1 MYNPFEKVSS
11 NSLEA
16 ALQACCDAN
25 KQGYAKA
32 KVYLKDLKKSI
43 DEASEIINECI
54 EGMKMHHINDES
66 LIQSIRTQLQT
77 VQTEFEQSY
86 YDTQK
91 SLSNKSKM
99 SSKFN
104 ITLFGK
110 TKAGK
115 STLMEI
121 LTHGDGSHMGKGGQ
135 RTTRDVRNYEW
146 KGMTVTDVPGIDA
159 YGGQEDDE
167 KAEKAATYADLILFM
182 ITAGQP
188 EGSEA
193 DWMVKL
199 KKMDKP
205 MLCVCNYKQSI
216 GEGIDDFRLKR
227 LLSNPQKMEE
237 RMNIEELVNQFNT
250 FLNEQLPNERVDFIV
265 THLLAKFCSQ
275 QPEYESKKV
284 DLEKVSRF
292 SHVERSLI
300 NEVYTNGVLH
310 RKKSYL
316 SIIDAPLYQQ
326 MNQLFAFSA
335 DAYTR
340 FRVIQDKTSLY
351 KDWCDTFNKTQKS
364 QITDVITKEYNKLRN
379 SIPGFVESYLEDKD
393 IDKAW
398 KKHCEGFKTQEN
410 IEKCIESIKAK
421 LEQKTIDLFSE
432 LKTEMNFSFKFKEE
446 TGLGNYQ
453 FINWKRGMKWAGTL
467 VSAGL
472 GIAAIAL
479 SSGTLGWAALGVNAI
494 FGFFSCLCDSRED
507 KLRERRGKLSKK
519 LNDGINKAEESSL
532 RKTLKWYDENITPQ
546 EQQISRRL
554 SAVGRGMLSLSNSER
569 QLALGYSKNHKNI
582 TKMIIENIFYAM
594 KVPMQE
600 IDRIVCA
607 ARVPGRRIALIV
619 KGKENLPIKLNDLT
633 SRLGNN
639 ELIHIIKLNTSKPIE
654 VQIVFLLKYFG
665 FKIRPLIKHV
675 NNGTQTVVYLYKN
688 DYNRKD
694 LDSLDLIQ
702 QIMGIHIILK

>member
-1 MYNPFEKVSS
+1 MYNPFKKVSS

-16 ALQACCDAN
+16 ALQACCIAN
-25 KQGYAKA
+25 KQGYAEA
-32 KVYLKDLKKSI
+32 KVYLKGLKKSI

-54 EGMKMHHINDES
+54 EGMKKYHINDES
-66 LIQSIRTQLQT
+66 LIQSIRIQLQT

-135 RTTRDVRNYEW
+135 RTTRDVRSYEW

-167 KAEKAATYADLILFM
+167 KAEEAATYADLILFM

-227 LLSNPQKMEE
+227 LLSNPKKLEE
-237 RMNIEELVNQFNT
+237 RMNIEELVRQFNT
-250 FLNEQLPNERVDFIV
+250 FLNEQLPNEHVDFII

-284 DLEKVSRF
+284 ELEKVSRF
-292 SHVERSLI
+292 SHVEQSLI

-335 DAYTR
+335 DAYTQ
-340 FRVIQDKTSLY
+340 FRVIQDKISLY
-351 KDWCDTFNKTQKS
+351 EDWCGIFNKTQKD
-364 QITDVITKEYNKLRN
+364 QIANVVTNEYNKLRN
-379 SIPGFVESYLEDKD
+379 SIPGFVERHLEDDD

-398 KKHCEGFKTQEN
+398 KKHCEGFKAQDN

-421 LEQKTIDLFSE
+421 LEQKTIDIFSE

-453 FINWKRGMKWAGTL
+453 FINWKRGMKWAGAL
-467 VSAGL
+467 GSAGL

-479 SSGTLGWAALGVNAI
+479 SSSPLGWAAFGVGAI
-494 FGFFSCLCDSRED
+494 FGFFSWLCDSRED

-519 LNDGINKAEESSL
+519 LNDGINKAEKSSL
-532 RKTLKWYDENITPQ
+532 QKLLKWYDENITRQ
-546 EQQISRRL
+546 ERQISRRL
-554 SAVGRGMLSLSNSER
+554 SVVGRSMLSLSNGER
-569 QLALGYSKNHKNI
+569 QLALGYGKNHRNI
-582 TKMIIENIFYAM
+582 TKMIVANIFYAM
-594 KVPMQE
+594 KVPMHE
-600 IDRIVCA
+600 VDRIICA

-619 KGKENLPIKLNDLT
+619 REKENIPIKLNDLT

-639 ELIHIIKLNTSKPIE
+639 ELIHIIKLDTSKPVE
-654 VQIVFLLKYFG
+654 TQIVFLLKNFG
-665 FKIRPLIKHV
+665 LRIRPLIKQV
-675 NNGTQTVVYLYKN
+675 NNGTQTVVYISKN
-688 DYNRKD
+688 DYNQKD